1 MSDEGKKQSLEEWMA
16 EERARLEKGFE
27 HTPKPTTGGGPST
40 GDDVLAGLGLGAA
53 VVGGAVA
60 PHPNPVTFEGVKV
73 SVIAGAL
80 QSEVADDDT
89 QVQVNRTGDST
100 VVTILLHQANSYRF
114 LPALAVTLLE
124 AADKMTVTM
133 GDLDKDAVRG
143 AWASI
148 GGTVVEQGKDLLLRR
163 RGPAGLLDAAG
174 ELIEG
179 ISEVADKVDDLSL
192 PKQVWAVIDRV
203 GKAAEEGYLEEKR
216 LKEETLR
223 RREEAERAWTHCPSC
238 GRAFRPEE
246 AQRADCPSCGGVRG
260 SKPDWL

>member
-1 MSDEGKKQSLEEWMA
+1 
-16 EERARLEKGFE
+16 
-27 HTPKPTTGGGPST
+27 
-40 GDDVLAGLGLGAA
+40 
-53 VVGGAVA
+53 
-60 PHPNPVTFEGVKV
+60 
-73 SVIAGAL
+73 
-80 QSEVADDDT
+80 
-89 QVQVNRTGDST
+89 
-100 VVTILLHQANSYRF
+100 
-114 LPALAVTLLE
+114 VTLLE
-124 AADKMTVTM
+124 AAGKLTVTM

-203 GKAAEEGYLEEKR
+203 GKAAEAGYLEEKR
-216 LKEETLR
+216 LKEEALR

-238 GRAFRPEE
+238 GRAYSAEE
-246 AQRADCPSCGGVRG
+246 IDRVICPSCGGTRG
-260 SKPDWL
+260 PKPDWL